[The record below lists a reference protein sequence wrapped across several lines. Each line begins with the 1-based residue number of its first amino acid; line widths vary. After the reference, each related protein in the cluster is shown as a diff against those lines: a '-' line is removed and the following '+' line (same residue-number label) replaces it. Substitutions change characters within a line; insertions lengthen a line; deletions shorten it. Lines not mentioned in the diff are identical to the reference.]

1 MAEPFLGEI
10 RMMSFNFPPK
20 GWALANGQT
29 LPINQNQALFSLFG
43 TMYGGNGHTTF
54 AIPNLQGQVPIH
66 FGNGH
71 TQGERAGST
80 SVTIN
85 QAQMA
90 PHLHVAQG
98 TTTNAD
104 QPVPTGNFLGAANN
118 EYGPAN
124 AGGLTNLHP
133 TTISNVGGG
142 QPHENMQPYLTIS
155 FCVALQGIFPSRN

>member
-20 GWALANGQT
+20 GWALANGQV

-43 TMYGGNGHTTF
+43 TMYGGNGQTTF
-54 AIPNLQGQVPIH
+54 AIPNLRGQVPIH
-66 FGNGH
+66 FGSGF
-71 TQGERAGST
+71 TQGETAGQT
-80 SVTIN
+80 SHTLTT
-85 QAQMA
+85 AEMTA
-90 PHLHVAQG
+90 HTHVAQG

-118 EYGPAN
+118 MYAPAN
-124 AGGLTNLHP
+124 AGGLTTLDP
-133 TTISNVGGG
+133 SSVSNVGGS